1 MRVCQTAGTVIVG
14 ATSSQSI
21 TVASNEVSPGIV
33 GGAGGAEPTAK
44 LLGTLSAYVASGAS
58 IGAGSLSVTAQST
71 DTAET
76 DAQAF
81 GTGIVTGAG
90 ADAECDVDVDTEA
103 YVGAAAVTLSGSAN
117 IDAAAT
123 ETARANCGKL
133 PQTLLQRIFGT
144 GGGFGVLAYGSALA
158 NASVEGDVKAHI
170 DGETINASGGV
181 GVSAA
186 DTDQTTA
193 TTYCMVFGLLFSSL
207 SNHANA
213 TLTPAVDAWINGAQ
227 IQAGGNVAVT
237 ADAETTA
244 AASVVGRSIG
254 ILSAG
259 PSASNAT
266 DSPLVNSYIG
276 ASSSIVAAGTINVQG
291 MHNTGAGIGATAR
304 RRFALLWRCR
314 RKRGHAPGHA
324 RRGGR
329 RLCKPRR
336 GPASRRQHYLDRG
349 FQ

>member
-1 MRVCQTAGTVIVG
+1 M
-14 ATSSQSI
+14 
-21 TVASNEVSPGIV
+21 
-33 GGAGGAEPTAK
+33 
-44 LLGTLSAYVASGAS
+44 
-58 IGAGSLSVTAQST
+58 
-71 DTAET
+71 
-76 DAQAF
+76 
-81 GTGIVTGAG
+81 
-90 ADAECDVDVDTEA
+90 
-103 YVGAAAVTLSGSAN
+103 
-117 IDAAAT
+117 
-123 ETARANCGKL
+123 
-133 PQTLLQRIFGT
+133 
-144 GGGFGVLAYGSALA
+144 
-158 NASVEGDVKAHI
+158 EGDVKAHI
-170 DGETINASGGV
+170 DGAAINASGGV

-291 MHNTGAGIGATAR
+291 MHNTGAGIGATASADSPSYGVVGASGATPQATQDAVVDVYVSPGGVLQAGGNITLTADSNNYGDAEADSFFAGVLGAGTSDPSTTVDSQTMAHMDGTITGGQSLTILRRPLVWERPMGLPAAAHCWAAWASIR
-304 RRFALLWRCR
+304 RRPCR
-314 RKRGHAPGHA
+314 P
-324 RRGGR
+324 
-329 RLCKPRR
+329 
-336 GPASRRQHYLDRG
+336 
-349 FQ
+349 